1 MINEGGRFVIL
12 ILKDDV
18 TELIPSEIVKVS
30 GYIPPSDVRGDI
42 VIYSPLNVTGKG
54 HDVEIVIT
62 TFAPSGSV
70 APGKVY
76 VDVIPATMF

>member
-1 MINEGGRFVIL
+1 VINEGGRFVII
-12 ILKDDV
+12 ILKDDA
-18 TELIPSEIVKVS
+18 TELILSEIVKVS

-42 VIYSPLNVTGKG
+42 VIYIPLNVTGKG

-70 APGKVY
+70 STGKVY
-76 VDVIPATMF
+76 VDVIPATIF